1 MRGCKPGANITLLL
15 IDWLKR
21 KTGIVKQ
28 RFEDDS
34 ITFKVLAK
42 KGVDEDFMVHI
53 EKPIYPDCK
62 IHIIAIG
69 FDAILLIDVFWV
81 F

>member
-1 MRGCKPGANITLLL
+1 MRDCLPGANITLLH

-28 RFEDDS
+28 RFKDDTL
-34 ITFKVLAK
+34 TFKVLAK
-42 KGVDEDFMVHI
+42 RNADEEYVVHI

-62 IHIIAIG
+62 RPLFNG
-69 FDAILLIDVFWV
+69 E
-81 F
+81 